1 MARLRHVQSGAVVNV
16 SDEKAAR
23 MDAEWEPLGDE
34 KKAQAK
40 KPARKAAAK
49 SDNES

>member
-1 MARLRHVQSGAVVNV
+1 MTRLRHAKSGAVVNV

-23 MDAEWEPLGDE
+23 LGSEWEPLGDE

-40 KPARKAAAK
+40 KPARKSAK
-49 SDNES
+49 SDDE

>member
-1 MARLRHVQSGAVVNV
+1 VTRLRHTQSGVVVNV

-23 MDAEWEPLGDE
+23 LGSEWEPLGDE

-40 KPARKAAAK
+40 RPARKSAK
-49 SDNES
+49 SDDE